1 MSAAAGALKE
11 DSPMAYSGAAI
22 LENTIQSLRVNLTYL
37 LLRLLGAA
45 LLPFLLLYALGR
57 GIRQRAYFK
66 GMKERLGWLPP
77 HIGSTKPGGI
87 WLHAVSVGEVL
98 SALALLKHLRRR
110 LPETPIW
117 VSVTT
122 LAGRELA
129 ESRLRDWCEGVFFA
143 PVDLT
148 WVVRRVL
155 RRIQPVLLI
164 NFETEIWPVRLRE
177 AKRSGARWAQVN
189 ARISDRAWPRYRQLR
204 WLFGAVLPQMDY
216 LAAQSVLDEERFQ
229 QLGYPRPA
237 ELVGNLKFD
246 FEPASQPVAPELE
259 AFFAGQ
265 DAKPLWIAASTTGG
279 SVDDDQA
286 VLDAYEALDG
296 RVRLVIAPRK
306 PERFEVVAEMLAQ
319 RGIRFRRRSQLTGR
333 EKGQVLLLDSIGEL
347 AALLAK
353 ADVVFVGGSFN
364 ETQGHNLL
372 EPAFFGKPVLTGPN
386 MRNFAAIFA
395 VFVARRAVKV
405 VEHPAQLAAAVREAL
420 GDWEMGERGRQIAA
434 GMRGVAAKIADA
446 LVRQAGEGVARG
458 LLPLSTVLTP
468 LSAPWVWVSQRPVKQ
483 RKLPVPVVSVGNLS
497 MGGTGKTPVVLAIA
511 RALVGHGR
519 RVGILTRGYGRLG
532 RVERIFLPGA
542 EAELAETGD
551 EAQLF
556 LREGRFCVGIAPDR
570 YRAGRRLVDEAGAE
584 VLVLDDGFQHRQLY
598 RDLDLVCVDALR
610 PFPGWACPP
619 AGWLREPLAALNRA
633 DGFLLTRTQAGL
645 DYTGL
650 RSILGNKP
658 VWLPQVLESLPGLPA
673 AGRRLAFCGIGNPAA
688 FRQSLDRLGLAG
700 VTLVCFPDHHSYTA
714 EDWARLAAQ
723 GEIWITTAKDA
734 VKARKKV
741 YVLEQKYVL
750 PPELLALL
758 QELGH

>member
-1 MSAAAGALKE
+1 
-11 DSPMAYSGAAI
+11 MAPSGAAI
-22 LENTIQSLRVNLTYL
+22 LVSTIQSLRVKLTYL

-45 LLPFLLLYALGR
+45 LLPLLLLYALAR
-57 GIRQRAYFK
+57 GLRQKAYFK
-66 GMKERLGWLPP
+66 GMKERLGWLPS

-98 SALALLKHLRRR
+98 SALALLKQLRRR

-129 ESRLRDWCEGVFFA
+129 ESRLKDWCDGVFFA

-189 ARISDRAWPRYRQLR
+189 GRISDRAWPRYQQLR
-204 WLFGAVLPQMDY
+204 WLFRAVVPQMDY
-216 LAAQSVLDEERFQ
+216 LAAQSSLDAERFQ

-246 FEPASQPVAPELE
+246 FEPANQPVAPELE

-319 RGIRFRRRSQLTGR
+319 RAIRFRRRSQLTGR
-333 EKGQVLLLDSIGEL
+333 EQGEVLLLDSIGEL
-347 AALLAK
+347 AALFAK

-364 ETQGHNLL
+364 ETQGHNIL
-372 EPAFFGKPVLTGPN
+372 EPAYFGKPVLTGPN

-395 VFVARRAVKV
+395 LFVARRAVKV
-405 VEHPAQLAAAVREAL
+405 VEKPANLAVAVREAL

-434 GMRGVAAKIADA
+434 EMRGVAGKLADA
-446 LVRQAGEGVARG
+446 LVAQAGWGVPRG
-458 LLPLSTVLTP
+458 LLPLSAALQP
-468 LSAPWVWVSQRPVKQ
+468 LSAPWVWVAQRPVSRRQ
-483 RKLPVPVVSVGNLS
+483 LPVPVISVGNLS

-511 RALVGHGR
+511 RALASRGK
-519 RVGILTRGYGRLG
+519 RVGILTRGYGRRAKAE
-532 RVERIFLPGA
+532 RVILPGGSA
-542 EAELAETGD
+542 SYAETGD

-556 LREGRFCVGIAPDR
+556 LREGKYGVGIGADR
-570 YRAGRRLVDEAGAE
+570 YRVGRRLIEEAGVE
-584 VLVLDDGFQHRQLY
+584 VVILDDGFQHRRLQ
-598 RDLDLVCVDALR
+598 RDFDLVCVDALR
-610 PFPGWACPP
+610 PFPAWGCPP
-619 AGWLREPLAALNRA
+619 AGWLREPFSALGRA
-633 DGFLLTRTQAGL
+633 DGFVLTRAQKGL
-645 DYTGL
+645 DYAGL
-650 RSILGNKP
+650 RAVLGGKP
-658 VWLPQVLESLPGLPA
+658 VWQPEVAERLEELPA
-673 AGRRLAFCGIGNPAA
+673 TGRRVAFCGIGNPAA
-688 FRQSLDRLGLAG
+688 FRQSLDRLGLSA
-700 VTLVCFPDHHSYTA
+700 VDLVGFSDHHDYTEA
-714 EDWARLAAQ
+714 DWARLAAL
-723 GEIWITTAKDA
+723 GEVWITTAKDA
-734 VKARKKV
+734 VKVKRKV
-741 YVLEQKYVL
+741 YVLEQNYVL
-750 PPELLALL
+750 APDLLVLL
-758 QELGH
+758 QELAN